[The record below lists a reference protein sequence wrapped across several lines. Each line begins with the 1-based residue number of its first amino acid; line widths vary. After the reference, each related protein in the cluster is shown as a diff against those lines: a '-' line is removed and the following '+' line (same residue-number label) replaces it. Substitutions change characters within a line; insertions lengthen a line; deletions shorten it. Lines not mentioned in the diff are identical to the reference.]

1 MKIRKKVQEIEL
13 KGSDKQKEWC
23 ATIRDQKAQQVEKL
37 GISGVLKIM
46 RAYVNQEILDKIGVT
61 DDKSIMLLAYWVVM
75 RLFNEPTCF
84 QWIQNRTRKVEEELD
99 EMARKAIREWSETS
113 PFNK

>member
-1 MKIRKKVQEIEL
+1 MKIRKKIQEIEL
-13 KGSDKQKEWC
+13 QGSDKQKEWC

-46 RAYVNQEILDKIGVT
+46 RPYVNQETLDKIGVT
-61 DDKSIMLLAYWVVM
+61 SDKSIMTLAYWVVL
-75 RLFNEPTCF
+75 RTFSEPTCF
-84 QWIQNRTRKVEEELD
+84 QWIANRTRKVEEEL
-99 EMARKAIREWSETS
+99 EEVARKAIREWSETS